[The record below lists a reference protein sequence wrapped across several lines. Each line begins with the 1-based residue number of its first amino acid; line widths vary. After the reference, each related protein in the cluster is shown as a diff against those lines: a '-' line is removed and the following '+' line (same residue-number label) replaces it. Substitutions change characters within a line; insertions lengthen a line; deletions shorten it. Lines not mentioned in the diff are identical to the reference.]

1 MAECFDLELK
11 DGVAHL
17 RMNRPEAM
25 NTMTPAFWREL
36 PALVNELSDAG
47 EARVIVL
54 SSTGKHFTAGM
65 DLAVFQG
72 GSFALGSKQEEP
84 GRARTRT
91 REGALLFQESF
102 NALEKA
108 RVPVL
113 AAIQGGCIG
122 GGVDMISACDVRYAT
137 EDAFFCIQEI
147 NLGLTADVGTLQRLP
162 KLVPAGVV
170 RELAY
175 TGRRMPAARAKE
187 VGLVNEVYPSARG
200 DAGRRARDRRGDR
213 REVAA
218 RDLGQQADAELRA
231 RPLRRGRARVHR
243 HVAGRD
249 VLRRRHGRGVPAKRG
264 EAQAGVSRT
273 IRGVEERSDGSG
285 RAHAFAP
292 WLARCQSAWG
302 SGGSEGLRQGR
313 FLLRFTSAPA
323 RARPSARL
331 RGGA

>member
-1 MAECFDLELK
+1 MPECFDLDVK

-72 GSFALGSKQEEP
+72 GNLGGALGSGAAEEP
-84 GRARTRT
+84 GRARSRT
-91 REGALLFQESF
+91 RQAALVFQESF

-113 AAIQGGCIG
+113 AAIQGGCVG
-122 GGVDMISACDVRYAT
+122 GGVDMVSACDARYCTA
-137 EDAFFCIQEI
+137 DAFFCIQEI

-162 KLVPAGVV
+162 KLIPAGVV

-175 TGRRMPAARAKE
+175 TGRRMSAQRAKE
-187 VGLVNEVYPSARG
+187 VGLVNEVFPTHGALLGGVLEIAREIAEKSPLAIWG
-200 DAGRRARDRRGDR
+200 SKQMLNYARDHSVEDGLEYIATWQAGMFFGTDMAEAFRAKAEKRKPAFQNNPPVR
-213 REVAA
+213 REV
-218 RDLGQQADAELRA
+218 
-231 RPLRRGRARVHR
+231 
-243 HVAGRD
+243 
-249 VLRRRHGRGVPAKRG
+249 
-264 EAQAGVSRT
+264 
-273 IRGVEERSDGSG
+273 
-285 RAHAFAP
+285 
-292 WLARCQSAWG
+292 
-302 SGGSEGLRQGR
+302 
-313 FLLRFTSAPA
+313 
-323 RARPSARL
+323 
-331 RGGA
+331 

>member
-1 MAECFDLELK
+1 MPECFDLELK

-72 GSFALGSKQEEP
+72 GNLALGGGKAEEP

-91 REGALLFQESF
+91 RQAALVFQESF

-113 AAIQGGCIG
+113 AAIQGGCVG
-122 GGVDMISACDVRYAT
+122 GGVDMISACDMRYCTA
-137 EDAFFCIQEI
+137 DAFFCIQEI

-162 KLVPAGVV
+162 KLIPAGVV

-175 TGRRMPAARAKE
+175 TGRRLLAQQAKE
-187 VGLVNEVYPSARG
+187 AGLVNEVYPSH
-200 DAGRRARDRRGDR
+200 DAMLVAVLATAAEIAEKSPLAIWGSKQMLNYARDHSVEDGLEYVATWQAGMFFGSDMAEAFTAKTEQRKPVFASNPPTR
-213 REVAA
+213 REV
-218 RDLGQQADAELRA
+218 
-231 RPLRRGRARVHR
+231 
-243 HVAGRD
+243 
-249 VLRRRHGRGVPAKRG
+249 
-264 EAQAGVSRT
+264 
-273 IRGVEERSDGSG
+273 
-285 RAHAFAP
+285 
-292 WLARCQSAWG
+292 
-302 SGGSEGLRQGR
+302 
-313 FLLRFTSAPA
+313 
-323 RARPSARL
+323 
-331 RGGA
+331 